1 MVTNTEY
8 FISENETFEFTPL
21 DPYLGLPFP
30 QNLELG
36 WKYLLASVYFV
47 VLITGLYMRKIILS
61 YLRSPESMLGGINY
75 LIWLD
80 QMNGLIG
87 ALSMVIHLLEMLLP
101 FSLRSVIGE
110 NGCEWI
116 GMTGCIYMSGAIV
129 WSMAIA
135 IYRFVCLGF
144 NGCISIMSNSLYN
157 MKYKSTCVLTLCG
170 GKISKCFTTCFRVKM
185 NN

>member
-8 FISENETFEFTPL
+8 FIIENKTYKFTPL
-21 DPYLGLPFP
+21 DAYLGLPFP
-30 QNLELG
+30 QNLEPG
-36 WKYLLASVYFV
+36 CKYLVASVYFA
-47 VLITGLYMRKIILS
+47 VLISGLYLRKIIFS
-61 YLRSPESMLGGINY
+61 YLRSPESKLGGINY

-80 QMNGLIG
+80 QMNGMIG

-116 GMTGCIYMSGAIV
+116 GMTGCIYMCGAII

-135 IYRFVCLGF
+135 IYRFDDLVYL
-144 NGCISIMSNSLYN
+144 
-157 MKYKSTCVLTLCG
+157 
-170 GKISKCFTTCFRVKM
+170 CFRQQSFSDIFSKS
-185 NN
+185 